1 LGKDRRERMQL
12 KEFIKATWRE
22 AQANSRSISIKP
34 RMVCNDG
41 FSMSV
46 QGSTTHYCSPRE
58 SQDWYDSMEVGFPS
72 EEEPL
77 INQYAED
84 SNDYTGTVYGY
95 VPVEI
100 IQEVIT
106 KHGGIDTDKT
116 FVSELN
122 KLRR

>member
-1 LGKDRRERMQL
+1 MTL
-12 KEFIKATWRE
+12 KEFIKVTWNK
-22 AQANSRSISIKP
+22 AQASSRSISIKP
-34 RMVCNDG
+34 RIVCDDG

-84 SNDYTGTVYGY
+84 SNDYTGTVYRY
-95 VPVEI
+95 VPIEI

-116 FVSELN
+116 FVSELT
-122 KLRR
+122 KVRRS